1 MEPVWQISRGKTT
14 FFSTLSWQWLMA
26 THLKSLVCGSGR
38 GKIPYIRLFCVSGRL
53 FSTWE
58 FLNGKKGWAHTI

>member
-26 THLKSLVCGSGR
+26 THLKSLVCAVRRVAVVG
-38 GKIPYIRLFCVSGRL
+38 GKFHILDYLVFQADYLAPGIF
-53 FSTWE
+53 
-58 FLNGKKGWAHTI
+58 